1 LALITYDPGAKAV
14 YISPGDGK
22 ESRIAKTMPMGKGK
36 YIDVTES
43 NEPVGL
49 EIVLPRNVTSKVID
63 AIVNKSKSI
72 KVLRQVSLA

>member
-1 LALITYDPGAKAV
+1 MAFVTYDPDAKAM
-14 YISPGDGK
+14 YIALEDDK
-22 ESRIAKTMPMGKGK
+22 KSRIAKTIPMREGK

-49 EIVLPRNVTSKVID
+49 EIILSRNVAGQVVD

-72 KVLRQVSLA
+72 KVLQ

>member
-1 LALITYDPGAKAV
+1 M
-14 YISPGDGK
+14 YISLEDDK
-22 ESRIAKTMPMGKGK
+22 KSRIAKTIPMGEGK

-49 EIVLPRNVTSKVID
+49 EIILPRDVAGEVVD

-72 KVLRQVSLA
+72 KVLQ

>member
-1 LALITYDPGAKAV
+1 MALITYDPDAKAM
-14 YISPGDGK
+14 YIALEDDK
-22 ESRIAKTMPMGKGK
+22 KSRIAKTIPMREGK

-49 EIVLPRNVTSKVID
+49 EIILSHDVAGQVVD

-72 KVLRQVSLA
+72 KVLQ